1 MKIFFTANVLWDIYI
16 FRGGVIKALV
26 EAGHDVTVVA
36 PYETRIDISKELG
49 VKVINIHLNKRGM
62 NPIEDFKL
70 FTELYKIYKKEKPD
84 IIFHYTIK
92 ANIYGTIAAHFAK
105 IKSIAILTGLGYAF
119 VTNSLVSKIAKS
131 LYKYSLPFAEEVCV
145 LNEDDKNLL
154 VSEKIIKEDKV
165 FILPGEGINTEKFS
179 PMKKTLNLTNEKIIF
194 LMIARAFFDKGVKE
208 YVEAAENIKNIYPNT
223 EFQFLGA
230 LGGNSVSGINEEQ
243 MKSFVD
249 KGIINYL
256 GTVNDVREIIKNV
269 DCIILPSYREG
280 ISRTLLEGA
289 SMEKP
294 LIATNVTGCKEIIID
309 NVTGCKEIIIDNVS
323 GFLVKPKNSE
333 DLTEKIKKFILL
345 SEEEKISFGK
355 NGRKHVINNFDEKI
369 IIDIYKNRWCNK

>member
-26 EAGHDVTVVA
+26 EEGHDVTVVA
-36 PYETRIDISKELG
+36 PYETRVDMEKELG
-49 VKVINIHLNKRGM
+49 VKVINIKLNKRGM
-62 NPIEDFKL
+62 NPVEDIKL
-70 FTELYKIYKKEKPD
+70 FFELYKIYKKEKPD

-92 ANIYGTIAAHFAK
+92 ANIYGNLAAHFAK
-105 IKSIAILTGLGYAF
+105 IKSVAVLTGLGYAF
-119 VTNSLVSKIAKS
+119 VTNSIVSKIAKF
-131 LYKYSLPFAEEVCV
+131 LYKISLPLAEEVCV

-154 VSEKIIKEDKV
+154 VSENIIKREKV
-165 FILPGEGINTEKFS
+165 FVLPGEGINTEKFL
-179 PMKKTLNLTNEKIIF
+179 PMEKTENLKDEKIIF

-208 YVEAAENIKNIYPNT
+208 YVEAAENIKNKYPDT

-230 LGGNSVSGINEEQ
+230 LGGNSVAGIDEKQ

-256 GTVNDVREIIKNV
+256 GTVNDVRKIIKNA
-269 DCIILPSYREG
+269 DCIVLPSYREG

-294 LIATNVTGCKEIIID
+294 LIASNVTGCREIIID
-309 NVTGCKEIIIDNVS
+309 GVS
-323 GFLVKPKNSE
+323 GFLAEPKNSE
-333 DLTEKIKKFILL
+333 DLTEKIEKFLKLSKDEKK
-345 SEEEKISFGK
+345 SFGK
-355 NGRKHVINNFDEKI
+355 AGREHVINNFDEKI
-369 IIDIYKNRWCNK
+369 VIDIYKNRWCNK

>member
-36 PYETRIDISKELG
+36 PHETRIDIGKELG

-70 FTELYKIYKKEKPD
+70 FLELYKIYKKEKPD

-92 ANIYGTIAAHFAK
+92 ANIYGTLASHFSK
-105 IKSIAILTGLGYAF
+105 IKSIAVLTGLGYAF
-119 VTNSLVSKIAKS
+119 VTNSIVSKIAKL
-131 LYKYSLPFAEEVCV
+131 LYKFSLPFADEVCV

-154 VSEKIIKEDKV
+154 VNEKIVKENKV
-165 FILPGEGINTEKFS
+165 FVLPSEGVDTEKFS
-179 PMKKTLNLTNEKIIF
+179 PMEKTLNLNNEKIIF

-208 YVEAAENIKNIYPNT
+208 YVESAEIIRAMYPNS

-230 LGGNSVSGINEEQ
+230 LGGNSVSGVDETQ

-256 GTVNDVREIIKNV
+256 GTVNDVREIIKNA
-269 DCIILPSYREG
+269 DCIVLPSYREG

-294 LIATNVTGCKEIIID
+294 LIATNVTGCKEI
-309 NVTGCKEIIIDNVS
+309 VIDNVS
-323 GFLVKPKNSE
+323 GFLVEPKNSK
-333 DLTEKIKKFILL
+333 DLADKIKKFIEL
-345 SEEEKISFGK
+345 SEDEKIAFGK
-355 NGRKHVINNFDEKI
+355 NGRKHILNTFDEKI
-369 IIDIYKNRWCNK
+369 VIDIYKNRWCNL

>member
-26 EAGHDVTVVA
+26 EEGHDVTVVA
-36 PYETRIDISKELG
+36 PYETRVDMEKELG
-49 VKVINIHLNKRGM
+49 VKVININLNKRGM
-62 NPIEDFKL
+62 NPIEDIKL
-70 FTELYKIYKKEKPD
+70 FFELYKIYKKEKPD

-92 ANIYGTIAAHFAK
+92 ANIYGNLAAHFTK
-105 IKSIAILTGLGYAF
+105 IKSVAVLTGLGYAF
-119 VTNSLVSKIAKS
+119 VTNSIVSKIAKF
-131 LYKYSLPFAEEVCV
+131 LYKISLPLAEEVCV

-154 VSEKIIKEDKV
+154 VSENIIKKEKV
-165 FILPGEGINTEKFS
+165 FVLPGEGINTEKFL
-179 PMKKTLNLTNEKIIF
+179 PMEKTENLKGEKIIF

-208 YVEAAENIKNIYPNT
+208 YVEAAENIKNKYPDT

-230 LGGNSVSGINEEQ
+230 LGGNSVAGIDEKQ

-256 GTVNDVREIIKNV
+256 GTVNDVRKIIKNA
-269 DCIILPSYREG
+269 DCIVLPSYREG

-294 LIATNVTGCKEIIID
+294 LIASNVTGCREIIID
-309 NVTGCKEIIIDNVS
+309 GVS
-323 GFLVKPKNSE
+323 GFLAEPKNSE
-333 DLTEKIKKFILL
+333 DLTEKIEKFLKLSKDEKK
-345 SEEEKISFGK
+345 SFGK
-355 NGRKHVINNFDEKI
+355 AGREHVINNFDEKI
-369 IIDIYKNRWCNK
+369 VIDIYKNRWCNKW

>member
-36 PYETRIDISKELG
+36 PHETRIDISKELG

-208 YVEAAENIKNIYPNT
+208 YVEAAENIKKIYPNT

-309 NVTGCKEIIIDNVS
+309 NVS